1 MTKRLC
7 FLIIAIV
14 TTVTSVNADD
24 AVVVISS
31 LSSFSCDYSS
41 DEGYVTAVAGNAL
54 MRNESDKFMLLQGV
68 VEALLKEDG
77 TLRVNSMFED
87 TDGVE
92 IFIINERRKANIL
105 NHSYGGMK
113 AYLVDMSGYHLVEKN
128 IEEGREEIDLSDITP
143 GVYMIIC
150 VVDNRI
156 CKYQKFAWK

>member
-1 MTKRLC
+1 MMKR
-7 FLIIAIV
+7 FWILIIAIV

-24 AVVVISS
+24 TFVVISS

-41 DEGYVTAVAGNAL
+41 DEGSVTAVAGNAF
-54 MRNESDKFMLLQGV
+54 MRNESDKFTLLQGV

-77 TLRVNSMFED
+77 TLRVNYMFED

-92 IFIINERRKANIL
+92 IFIISESRKASVL

-113 AYLVDMSGYHLVEKN
+113 AYLVDMSGYPLVEKN
-128 IEEGREEIDLSDITP
+128 IEEGREEIDLSDIIP
-143 GVYMIIC
+143 GVYIIIC